1 MYRIMLALKDTFSEV
16 HSERGASSPLPFLG
30 CSCGAEFFF
39 SSERFSL
46 ELYNKRLNNATNNVN
61 VAEEDD
67 KKKKRRAKGRDNKE
81 KKEKILMKMVA

>member
-39 SSERFSL
+39 SSERFAL

-61 VAEEDD
+61 VAEDD
-67 KKKKRRAKGRDNKE
+67 KKRNEELKEEITKKRRRKY
-81 KKEKILMKMVA
+81 